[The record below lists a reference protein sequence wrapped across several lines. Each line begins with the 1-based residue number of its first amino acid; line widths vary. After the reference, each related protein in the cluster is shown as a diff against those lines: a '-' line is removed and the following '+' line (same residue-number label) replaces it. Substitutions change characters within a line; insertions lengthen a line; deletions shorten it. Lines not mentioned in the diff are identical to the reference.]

1 LNGSIEL
8 QEQNMSV
15 ILQALTVAASDPW
28 AGSIFEGLDTNQ
40 RFVLLLTVIGATTG
54 IVISLAGILYSA
66 LDAAHRRRNE
76 ANLKREMLD
85 RGMSVDEI
93 VKVIEAAAP
102 PEDAA
107 GRWIASWGKSGK

>member
-1 LNGSIEL
+1 MWQHVLA
-8 QEQNMSV
+8 Q
-15 ILQALTVAASDPW
+15 TVDAARDPW
-28 AGSIFEGLDTNQ
+28 ADEFLGLDQEQ
-40 RFVLLLTVIGATTG
+40 RFVVMLVVAGCLTGLIIT
-54 IVISLAGILYSA
+54 LAGILHSA
-66 LDAAHRRRNE
+66 LDAAHRRRTE

-107 GRWIASWGKSGK
+107 GRWVASWCKSRK

>member
-1 LNGSIEL
+1 MNA
-8 QEQNMSV
+8 
-15 ILQALTVAASDPW
+15 ILDALVLAASDPW
-28 AGSIFEGLDTNQ
+28 ADEFFGMDQNQ
-40 RFVLLLTVIGATTG
+40 RFVVILTVLGCATG
-54 IVISLAGILYSA
+54 LIIALAAIIYSA
-66 LDAAHRRRNE
+66 LDAAHRRRTE

-107 GRWIASWGKSGK
+107 GRWIASWCKHK